1 MTDKS
6 LLLIM
11 GLFVLLTL
19 FSALA
24 QVLLKT
30 SANKVYTSKMKEYLN
45 PYVLSGYAIFI
56 LCTFGSIYCYRT
68 LDLKQG
74 GVLQMSS
81 YVFILIL
88 DRLFFKEK
96 IDLRK
101 ILGMALIMVG
111 IFIFYIGR

>member
-1 MTDKS
+1 MNDKN
-6 LLLIM
+6 LLLVM

-30 SANKVYTSKMKEYLN
+30 SANRVYEKKINEYLN
-45 PYVLSGYAIFI
+45 PLVLSGYAIFV
-56 LCTFGSIYCYRT
+56 LCTLGSIYCYRT

-96 IDLRK
+96 INLRK
-101 ILGMALIMVG
+101 ILGMVLIMTG
-111 IFIFYIGR
+111 IIIFYIGR